1 MLKEMTG
8 TYPIPQDKVS
18 DSWDLTRAIKVALLK
33 LKAEALFEFAPL
45 HDILGDERNVLAL
58 DQSGL
63 SLSHPKFYEDGHR
76 VSQLRDVVRVI
87 GTYLD
92 LSSSESE
99 KFAWKAIRFEEK
111 LARFSKGQDDPSRLN
126 LTALY
131 GKRNL
136 GVVCREFDS
145 IDLMNV
151 LQSAGYDVDKD
162 YDVIVTDAD
171 YFRQLNDL
179 LKTADQ
185 TEVQDYLVLQMINKL
200 AYILPGSFPYHMIS
214 LDKYKE
220 YCVQLVTTEMMP
232 ASTGAL
238 YVEEYFS
245 PNAKHAVEEMIVNI
259 KNILMEQISNLK
271 WMSEETKQKA
281 VSKAQQMLTKMG
293 YPEQLM
299 NTTIMDDS
307 VTSFIVKED
316 DTIFQSWINWSQFYH
331 REASRFL
338 GHKTQREEWHNI
350 NAAVVNA
357 FNDLAKNSIEFPA
370 GVFETPLF
378 DIEAPS
384 YMNYGAIG
392 AIIGHEITHGF
403 DRSGMQFDAEGNMVN
418 WWSNSSAIQYEK
430 KSECYVKHYGKFKA
444 GGAAVNPLLSL
455 GENVADAGG
464 LKLAKLAYERS
475 LRAIK
480 DDHESVVKERSLP
493 GFEGFTPQQLFYV
506 SFAQAWCDKTS
517 AFQLEQTLLSDPH
530 LPGEPRVSGTISLQP
545 DFARAFRCSKGS
557 KMNPVDQC
565 SMWSNKR

>member
-1 MLKEMTG
+1 MDGRIDRQMNGRT
-8 TYPIPQDKVS
+8 
-18 DSWDLTRAIKVALLK
+18 DSQIELVRINKCELTTV
-33 LKAEALFEFAPL
+33 PL
-45 HDILGDERNVLAL
+45 ITELT
-58 DQSGL
+58 
-63 SLSHPKFYEDGHR
+63 F
-76 VSQLRDVVRVI
+76 
-87 GTYLD
+87 
-92 LSSSESE
+92 
-99 KFAWKAIRFEEK
+99 RFEEK

-331 REASRFL
+331 RE
-338 GHKTQREEWHNI
+338 GETVNI
-350 NAAVVNA
+350 
-357 FNDLAKNSIEFPA
+357 
-370 GVFETPLF
+370 
-378 DIEAPS
+378 
-384 YMNYGAIG
+384 YMALM
-392 AIIGHEITHGF
+392 F
-403 DRSGMQFDAEGNMVN
+403 SF
-418 WWSNSSAIQYEK
+418 IQ
-430 KSECYVKHYGKFKA
+430 S
-444 GGAAVNPLLSL
+444 
-455 GENVADAGG
+455 
-464 LKLAKLAYERS
+464 
-475 LRAIK
+475 
-480 DDHESVVKERSLP
+480 
-493 GFEGFTPQQLFYV
+493 QL
-506 SFAQAWCDKTS
+506 
-517 AFQLEQTLLSDPH
+517 
-530 LPGEPRVSGTISLQP
+530 
-545 DFARAFRCSKGS
+545 SKG
-557 KMNPVDQC
+557 
-565 SMWSNKR
+565 